1 MLVLRSSNGLKP
13 RTSAKFGRSEGVGL
27 MDKNQQQ
34 LTQTA
39 FLLADLEV
47 HEAWL
52 AYFVYGGNQ
61 DLLVV
66 DAYLNG
72 LILLPVQDSDLLAL
86 VINERLSDLHVPHL
100 ASFSG

>member
-1 MLVLRSSNGLKP
+1 MWV
-13 RTSAKFGRSEGVGL
+13 L
-27 MDKNQQQ
+27 MDKNQQE
-34 LTQTA
+34 LTHVA

-47 HEAWL
+47 HDAWL

-66 DAYLNG
+66 DGYLNG

-86 VINERLSDLHVPHL
+86 VLNERLSDLHLPHL
-100 ASFSG
+100 ASYSG

>member
-1 MLVLRSSNGLKP
+1 MWV
-13 RTSAKFGRSEGVGL
+13 L
-27 MDKNQQQ
+27 MDKNQQE
-34 LTQTA
+34 LTHVA

-47 HEAWL
+47 HDAWL

-72 LILLPVQDSDLLAL
+72 LILLPIQDSDLLAL
-86 VINERLSDLHVPHL
+86 VLNERLSDLHLPHL
-100 ASFSG
+100 ASYSG

>member
-1 MLVLRSSNGLKP
+1 
-13 RTSAKFGRSEGVGL
+13 
-27 MDKNQQQ
+27 MDKNQQE
-34 LTQTA
+34 LTHVA

-47 HEAWL
+47 QEAWL

-61 DLLVV
+61 DLLVI

-86 VINERLSDLHVPHL
+86 VLNERLSDLHLPHL

>member
-1 MLVLRSSNGLKP
+1 
-13 RTSAKFGRSEGVGL
+13 
-27 MDKNQQQ
+27 MDKNQQE
-34 LTQTA
+34 LTHVA

-47 HEAWL
+47 HDAWL

-72 LILLPVQDSDLLAL
+72 LILLPIQDSDLLAL
-86 VINERLSDLHVPHL
+86 VLNERLSDLHLPHL
-100 ASFSG
+100 ASYSG

>member
-1 MLVLRSSNGLKP
+1 
-13 RTSAKFGRSEGVGL
+13 
-27 MDKNQQQ
+27 MDKNQQE
-34 LTQTA
+34 LTHVA

-47 HEAWL
+47 HDAWL

-86 VINERLSDLHVPHL
+86 VLNERLSDLHLPHL
-100 ASFSG
+100 ASYSG

>member
-1 MLVLRSSNGLKP
+1 VW
-13 RTSAKFGRSEGVGL
+13 VL
-27 MDKNQQQ
+27 MDENQQE
-34 LTQTA
+34 LTHVA

-61 DLLVV
+61 DLLVI

-86 VINERLSDLHVPHL
+86 VLNERLSDLHLPHL

>member
-1 MLVLRSSNGLKP
+1 
-13 RTSAKFGRSEGVGL
+13 
-27 MDKNQQQ
+27 MDENQQE
-34 LTQTA
+34 LTQIA

-52 AYFVYGGNQ
+52 AYFVYGANE
-61 DLLVV
+61 DLLIV

-86 VINERLSDLHVPHL
+86 VLNERLSDLHLPPL
-100 ASFSG
+100 ASYSG